1 MSEYTQE
8 LLAELE
14 QLKAEKMLDLLT
26 AERDQLR
33 AENERLRKVTHV
45 ALPTNTMEQAFSA
58 YHRRGFEAGVKQ
70 GQAENERLQMQLAA
84 CGVIA
89 LANTPESACE
99 ARKMHPDYMS
109 ASCSDVANAVDR
121 EMKLRTQLAEAR
133 ELLEESSD
141 MANGCE
147 DMFLQQRIDAW
158 LEANDK

>member
-1 MSEYTQE
+1 MSEVKRWTLWTVSE
-8 LLAELE
+8 SGCELE
-14 QLKAEKMLDLLT
+14 PYSEESPDGTYIKASDYDQLK
-26 AERDQLR
+26 
-33 AENERLRKVTHV
+33 
-45 ALPTNTMEQAFSA
+45 
-58 YHRRGFEAGVKQ
+58 
-70 GQAENERLQMQLAA
+70 AENERLQMQLVA

-121 EMKLRTQLAEAR
+121 EMELRTQLAEAR

-141 MANGCE
+141 MVNGCE